1 MPINKTD
8 RMKRILLYLTL
19 LSVVFCMFSSQAA
32 AQNKKSNN
40 ANLRV
45 LYYNIQNG
53 MWADQGN
60 NFDTFVKWVN
70 EKNPDICVW
79 CEAETIYYPETSE
92 TIVNREERILP
103 KGWPE
108 LAARYG
114 HEYVWISG
122 HRDDYPQVITSKY
135 PIENVLQSVGD
146 SETLIYHGFGHAKVK
161 VQDVTINIVSLH
173 LYPFS
178 YVEKESPE
186 RVRIRKEREAAT
198 AKYEAAVAAGAAENV
213 LSVLKADMDKK
224 TEAHRAIRS
233 TERTASQNAGHGNA
247 YRTREVKHIVE
258 NTSAKSENP
267 AQEYWIMCG
276 DFNSYSHLDNW
287 HYKWGDAATNWNVTK
302 YIESACPY
310 YYDIVVEHF
319 PGIFCRS
326 TMGNS
331 RIDFMYV
338 SKALLKASTKVDPN
352 TDWFTK
358 QSYSDVNKHF
368 KIPSDHRPIIADFN
382 LAKMK

>member
-1 MPINKTD
+1 
-8 RMKRILLYLTL
+8 MKRFLAYFVTAACAMC
-19 LSVVFCMFSSQAA
+19 VVSYNAD
-32 AQNKKSNN
+32 AQKKKNEDT
-40 ANLRV
+40 NLRV

-79 CEAETIYYPETSE
+79 CEGETIYYPETTQ
-92 TIVNREERILP
+92 TIENPEEKILP
-103 KGWPE
+103 EGWPE

-114 HEYVWISG
+114 HDYVWKSG
-122 HRDDYPQVITSKY
+122 HRDPYPQIITSKY
-135 PIENVLQSVGD
+135 PIENVLQSTGNGTD
-146 SETLIYHGFGHAKVK
+146 TLVYHGFGHAKVL
-161 VQDVTINIVSLH
+161 VEGVSINLVTLH

-178 YVEKESPE
+178 YIDKESSE
-186 RVRIRKEREAAT
+186 RVRIRLEREAAT
-198 AKYEAAVAAGAAENV
+198 KKYEDAVAAGESE
-213 LSVLKADMDKK
+213 SVLAALKSDMDKK
-224 TEAHRAIRS
+224 TEAHRSIRS
-233 TERTASQNAGHGNA
+233 TERTASTNAGHGNA
-247 YRTREVKHIVE
+247 YRTMEMKYIVE
-258 NTSAKSENP
+258 HTSGKTLNP
-267 AQEYWIMCG
+267 AQECWIMCG

-287 HYKWGDAATNWNVTK
+287 HYKWGDGATVWSVTK
-302 YIESACPY
+302 SIESSCPY
-310 YYDIVVEHF
+310 YYDIVAEHF

-338 SKALLKASTKVDPN
+338 TKPLLKASKKVNPD

-358 QSYSDVNKHF
+358 QSYSDVSKNF

-382 LAKMK
+382 LGKLK

>member
-1 MPINKTD
+1 MKKTL
-8 RMKRILLYLTL
+8 RYFAVAAVI
-19 LSVVFCMFSSQAA
+19 FSIFSLQAA
-32 AQNKKSNN
+32 AQKKKNDGG
-40 ANLRV
+40 NLRV

-79 CEAETIYYPETSE
+79 CEAETIYYPETSK

-135 PIENVLQSVGD
+135 PIENVLQSIGD

-233 TERTASQNAGHGNA
+233 AERTASQNAGHGNA

>member
-1 MPINKTD
+1 MRSTE
-8 RMKRILLYLTL
+8 
-19 LSVVFCMFSSQAA
+19 AA
-32 AQNKKSNN
+32 AQKKKNDG

-79 CEAETIYYPETSE
+79 CEAETIYYPESSKE
-92 TIVNREERILP
+92 IENPEGKILP
-103 KGWPE
+103 AGWSE

-114 HEYVWISG
+114 HDYVWMSG
-122 HRDDYPQVITSKY
+122 HRDPYPQVITSKY
-135 PIENVLQSVGD
+135 PIENMLQSTGNGAD
-146 SETLIYHGFGHAKVK
+146 TLVYHGFGHAR
-161 VQDVTINIVSLH
+161 VQVDGVPVNLVSLH

-178 YVEKESPE
+178 YIEKESPE
-186 RVRIRKEREAAT
+186 RVRIRREREIAT
-198 AKYEAAVAAGAAENV
+198 SKYEAAVAAGATEQV
-213 LSVLKADMDKK
+213 LSVLRADMDKK

-233 TERTASQNAGHGNA
+233 AERSASSNAGHGNA
-247 YRTREVKHIVE
+247 YRKMEVEYIV
-258 NTSAKSENP
+258 NHTSGKSQNP
-267 AQEYWIMCG
+267 GQEYWIMCG

-287 HYKWGDAATNWNVTK
+287 HYKWGDGATVWHVTK

-338 SKALLKASTKVDPN
+338 SKALLKASKKVDPN

-382 LAKMK
+382 LSKMK